1 MPSEAVVIDKDYF
14 DDIQIPNGSGM
25 QLPQGEMKLLN
36 RVVHASTEGG
46 LYGRGE
52 IIGEFDIH
60 PDLWFF
66 KCHFPGDP
74 IMPGCLGL
82 DAMWQTLGFYMAW
95 SGSVGKCRA
104 LGVGEVK
111 LYGEILPE
119 VKVLTFHVHIKRIVK
134 RGMVM
139 GIGDGFVYADGRE
152 IYSAKGLKAALIPA
166 DSKADEKESGN
177 D

>member
-1 MPSEAVVIDKDYF
+1 MTHHSSVAKTNYF
-14 DDIQIPNGSGM
+14 DDIQIPEGSGM

-36 RVVHASTEGG
+36 RVVHVSEKGG

-95 SGSVGKCRA
+95 SGNVGKCRA

-111 LYGEILPE
+111 LYGEILPD
-119 VKVLTFHVHIKRIVK
+119 VKVLQFRVHIKRVIK

-139 GIGDGFVYADGRE
+139 GIGDGFVYADGNE
-152 IYSAKGLKAALIPA
+152 IYSAKGLKAALIKKDVEQEVA
-166 DSKADEKESGN
+166 N

>member
-1 MPSEAVVIDKDYF
+1 
-14 DDIQIPNGSGM
+14 M

-36 RVVHASTEGG
+36 RVIHASTEGG
-46 LYGRGE
+46 LYGNGE
-52 IIGEFDIH
+52 IIGEFDVN

-104 LGVGEVK
+104 LGVSEVK
-111 LYGEILPE
+111 LYGEILPD
-119 VKVLTFHVHIKRIVK
+119 VKVLQFHVHIKRIAK
-134 RGMVM
+134 RGMVI
-139 GIGDGFVYADGRE
+139 GIGDGFVYADGKE

-166 DSKADEKESGN
+166 DAAHNKQEINN